1 MFHAIFDRE
10 EISLNGTWKYR
21 IDQNNVGRRQSWYLL
36 QGTEEVWR
44 DIQVPGN
51 WYLNE
56 EIGDYFGAIWYTAN
70 ISVPEASS
78 GRVFLRFEGVDY
90 IAEAWLNG
98 QYLGDATV
106 ASLALGYA
114 GVDPKYITTAYET
127 AMNQGRVVAKFSV
140 GAIASENE
148 VGSSLDS
155 YRDTWLDQAVV
166 APVEEFDSVYDSC
179 QNEYLNSMGGQ
190 EIINERAEKLKDVYG
205 VEVPTDLLTK

>member
-1 MFHAIFDRE
+1 VHAALLYLDYISDPEVIKFLQVGKEGIVHEVTEDGAYRLLTMSDEDRAVW
-10 EISLNGTWKYR
+10 IQNSLNN
-21 IDQNNVGRRQSWYLL
+21 IDHTITV
-36 QGTEEVWR
+36 
-44 DIQVPGN
+44 
-51 WYLNE
+51 
-56 EIGDYFGAIWYTAN
+56 
-70 ISVPEASS
+70 
-78 GRVFLRFEGVDY
+78 
-90 IAEAWLNG
+90 NG

-114 GVDPKYITTAYET
+114 GVDSRYITIAYDT

-166 APVEEFDSVYDSC
+166 APVEEFDSVYDAC

-190 EIINERAEKLKDVYG
+190 EIINERAEKLKEVYG